1 MFGRG
6 RNQKGGFLP
15 LLALA
20 APALVGTLG
29 KLF

>member
-6 RNQKGGFLP
+6 RNQKGGFLL
-15 LLALA
+15 LLAFA